1 MPASASNGRARLSR
15 EKVLNGAVAVADR
28 GGIAGLTIR
37 SLAAELGVKPMSVYH
52 HVANKDEI
60 LDGIVDLV
68 FGEIELPTI
77 GGEWHEEMRRRAA
90 SAREAMRRHP
100 WAIGLVETRT
110 SPGPSTLKHH
120 NAVIGTLREAGF
132 SIEMTAHAFALIDAY
147 VYGFALSE
155 ATLPINGPETVTE
168 VAEQMMEFFT
178 AEDYPHLLEFSVE
191 HVMKPGYD
199 YGKEFEFGLGV
210 VLDGLA
216 KALSDGKAGKAQP
229 HTRT

>member
-1 MPASASNGRARLSR
+1 MPAAASNGRARLSR

-28 GGIAGLTIR
+28 DGIAGLTIR

-216 KALSDGKAGKAQP
+216 KAMSDGEAQP
-229 HTRT
+229 QTRT